1 LRTALEIIFA
11 VAIVVISAPFAFSLW
26 ARRGQSK
33 PDRPGEKTVVTFQT
47 DKPADAIMRELVRI
61 LKERGV
67 ETSEPGEEEAGWGM
81 RATLGKDVAYILV
94 GRMENDELAEWILHV
109 QDPSSGG
116 PGPASFVPHIDAAM
130 QLLGVTDVRWQR
142 R

>member
-1 LRTALEIIFA
+1 LRTTLEIIFA
-11 VAIVVISAPFAFSLW
+11 VAIVLISAPFAFSLW

-47 DKPADAIMRELVRI
+47 DKTADAVMRELARF

-67 ETSEPGEEEAGWGM
+67 ETSEPGENGM
-81 RATLGKDVAYILV
+81 RVTLGKDVATILV
-94 GRMENDELAEWILHV
+94 DRMENDELAEWILHV

-116 PGPASFVPHIDAAM
+116 PGPASFVPHVDAALKAM
-130 QLLGVTDVRWQR
+130 SASDIVWQR